1 MDFFGFFRSSAAYRC
16 RIAFNLKGLS
26 YRSHAVNLRNSEQR
40 TASYLS
46 LNPQGLVPMLEIDGR
61 VLTQSLAIIEWLEER
76 HPSPPLLP
84 SDPFERAEVRAF
96 ALAIA
101 CDLHPLNNNRV
112 LDYLK
117 DPLGQDQT
125 AIAEWYRH
133 WMQKGL
139 AACEELVV
147 RAGRAAPYCFGKTPG
162 LADTCLVPQIFNAR
176 RFNCDLGAVPTLVA
190 IDRACAELPAF
201 AEAHPDRQPDAVP

>member
-1 MDFFGFFRSSAAYRC
+1 MDFFGFFRSSASYRC

-26 YRSHAVNLRNSEQR
+26 YRFHPVNTRNNEQNA
-40 TASYLS
+40 ASYLS
-46 LNPQGLVPMLEIDGR
+46 RNPQGLVPTLEIDGR
-61 VLTQSLAIIEWLEER
+61 ILTQSLAIIEWLEER
-76 HPSPPLLP
+76 HPSPALLP

-101 CDLHPLNNNRV
+101 CDLHPLNNLRV

-117 DPLGQDQT
+117 ERLGQDQT

-133 WMQKGL
+133 WTQSGL

-147 RAGRAAPYCFGKTPG
+147 RAGRTKPYCFGKTPG
-162 LADTCLVPQIFNAR
+162 LADICLVPQLFNAR
-176 RFNCDLGAVPTLVA
+176 RFDCNLSAVPTLVA

>member
-16 RIAFNLKGLS
+16 RIALNLKGLS
-26 YRSHAVNLRNSEQR
+26 CRFHAVNLRDHEQR

-46 LNPQGLVPMLEIDGR
+46 RNPQGLVPMLEIDGR
-61 VLTQSLAIIEWLEER
+61 VLTQSLAIIEWLEEC
-76 HPSPPLLP
+76 HPSPALLP

-101 CDLHPLNNNRV
+101 CDLHPLNNTRV

-117 DPLGQDQT
+117 ERLGQDQT

-133 WMQKGL
+133 WTQSCL
-139 AACEELVV
+139 IACEELVV
-147 RAGRAAPYCFGKTPG
+147 RAGRTNPYCFGKVPG
-162 LADTCLVPQIFNAR
+162 LADICLVPQLFNAR
-176 RFNCDLGAVPTLVA
+176 RFNCDLDAMPTLVA
-190 IDRACAELPAF
+190 IDRACGELPAF